1 MLKELNNQGIMQNS
15 INLRY
20 ENLIKDVEGRVK

>member
-1 MLKELNNQGIMQNS
+1 MLKELNNRGIMQNS